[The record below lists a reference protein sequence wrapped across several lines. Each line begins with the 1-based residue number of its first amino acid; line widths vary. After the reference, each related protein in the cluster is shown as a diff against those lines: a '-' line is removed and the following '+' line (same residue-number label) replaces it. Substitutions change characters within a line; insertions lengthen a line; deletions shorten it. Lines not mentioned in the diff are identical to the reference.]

1 MWVSLT
7 SSRVCSFTHLFT
19 HLSIPQIFID
29 PLARCSRVH
38 GGTYTHTYGYLR
50 LNREGSTYSRC
61 PPSGFNSSG
70 DSESGACA
78 SFTCVHVHRYVLSAL
93 GEAAQPHGVCA
104 YLCGCVCVCGRSRSP
119 GSCPQGVREV
129 VVTDSAAYVD

>member
-29 PLARCSRVH
+29 PLARCSRMH
-38 GGTYTHTYGYLR
+38 GGTYAYTHTYGYLR
-50 LNREGSTYSRC
+50 LNREGRTYSRC

-70 DSESGACA
+70 DSESGACSVCGVCGHLRA
-78 SFTCVHVHRYVLSAL
+78 CVCRHVLSEEELRLSHTESAHTCVDVS
-93 GEAAQPHGVCA
+93 VCA
-104 YLCGCVCVCGRSRSP
+104 GGAERRLRPP
-119 GSCPQGVREV
+119 GGEGSGG
-129 VVTDSAAYVD
+129 D

>member
-29 PLARCSRVH
+29 PLARCSRMH
-38 GGTYTHTYGYLR
+38 GGTYTHTYGYLH
-50 LNREGSTYSRC
+50 LNREGRTYSRC

-78 SFTCVHVHRYVLSAL
+78 SFTCVHVRRHVLSAL
-93 GEAAQPHGVCA
+93 REAAITQPHGV
-104 YLCGCVCVCGRSRSP
+104 
-119 GSCPQGVREV
+119 
-129 VVTDSAAYVD
+129 